1 MRRYGCVALGTTVL
15 WLSLAGCG
23 GVSDA
28 PETGDVSGYVKLD
41 GQPVSGATVIFQ
53 PTEGRP
59 SNGRTDDEG
68 YYELTYSRS
77 QSGAKLG
84 SHQVRITTFI
94 EADDEGTPGVE
105 EKIPVKYNAKTELT
119 KEVEAGDNEINF
131 DLTSK

>member
-1 MRRYGCVALGTTVL
+1 MRRTGCDALGIAVL
-15 WLSLAGCG
+15 FLSLAGCG

-28 PETGDVSGYVKLD
+28 PETGDVQGYVKLD
-41 GQPVSGATVIFQ
+41 GQPMPGAKVIFQ

-59 SNGRTDDEG
+59 SNGRTDQEG

-77 QSGAKLG
+77 QSGAKVG
-84 SHQVRITTFI
+84 THKVSITTFI
-94 EADDEGTPGVE
+94 EADDEGNPGVE
-105 EKIPVKYNAKTELT
+105 EKIPEKYNSKTELT